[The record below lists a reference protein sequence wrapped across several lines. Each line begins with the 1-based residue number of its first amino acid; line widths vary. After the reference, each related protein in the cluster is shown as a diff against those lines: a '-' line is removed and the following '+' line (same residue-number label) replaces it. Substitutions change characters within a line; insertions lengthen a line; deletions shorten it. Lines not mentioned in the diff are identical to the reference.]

1 MKQETRMSDFS
12 LSREAVPTSEPIR
25 GILGSVGA
33 AFADF
38 RSRWVAAARFR
49 EELAFISSLP
59 DRELTDMGF
68 TRHDV
73 QESRRLGY
81 WVRAAD
87 TDDDA

>member
-1 MKQETRMSDFS
+1 MSDFS
-12 LSREAVPTSEPIR
+12 LGREAIPTAGPIH
-25 GILGSVGA
+25 GILGSVTSVLTE
-33 AFADF
+33 F